1 LFITFEGIDGTG
13 KSTQARLL
21 TSYLEAQNIPVL
33 LTREPGGSYIA
44 EQIRNI
50 IINNDLDQYTE
61 FFLFY
66 AARRDHILNTIK
78 PAIDAGKTVICDRFF
93 DSTEVYQQDVD
104 INLRRSTKWNS
115 IKVETEG
122 KEWYA
127 MPDLTF
133 LLDMPV
139 SEALERLR
147 IRGNLNTFDQRP
159 FEFYDKARSDFQFLW
174 SNQDRFVMIDASREE
189 MAVHQSIIEQYEDR
203 KK

>member
-1 LFITFEGIDGTG
+1 MFITFEGIDGTG

>member
-1 LFITFEGIDGTG
+1 L
-13 KSTQARLL
+13 A
-21 TSYLEAQNIPVL
+21 SYLEAQNIPVL

-66 AARRDHILNTIK
+66 AARRDHILNTIR
-78 PAIDAGKTVICDRFF
+78 PAIDAGKVVICDRFF

-115 IKVETEG
+115 IKVETG
-122 KEWYA
+122 SKEWYA
-127 MPDLTF
+127 MPDITF

-159 FEFYDKARSDFQFLW
+159 FEFYDKARGDFQSLW
-174 SNQDRFVMIDASREE
+174 ANQDRFAMIDASKDE
-189 MAVHQSIIEQYEDR
+189 MAVHQSIIEEYEKR